1 MRITDLTKEQITQV
15 KQNYIAELVNE
26 GTFAEVMG
34 VDYDEPSWDDMANVD
49 KLVPDETIFDLEE
62 DTDFSEEDFFE

>member
-1 MRITDLTKEQITQV
+1 MRITDLTKEQITQL